1 MSENNKYIDV
11 DTVTKITKLKQ
22 ELDSEFKD
30 WNAER
35 LENYNAVAGKLLT
48 QAEIDE
54 LKKDGRPTFVWN
66 ALQPLVTQIAGNYK
80 NNMVSVETL
89 PRTPDDIDRS
99 EIMTKVLQF
108 VLHQQNDLDEESVK
122 SYIDAIIGRI
132 GWTVQDWVWTN
143 GEAKMKLKH
152 YDPFRLLFDTKT
164 KSRDLSDCR
173 YLLDTAWYTVE
184 EIQNIF
190 AGEDFELFELLQEE
204 AKKVLGRD
212 PKTNKVGRWLD
223 RIQGFLQ
230 RYVKDSK
237 NIDSQM
243 YLDDEKRQEHFNAE
257 RGLFEVVEFHERR
270 QQMKYTLFDVVTSQL
285 YDITD
290 EIMTDGKVDAE
301 KLKNVKAQFTMPLIQ
316 QSVENKIYVTTVVPA
331 LNIKLLEA
339 PYPIEM
345 PDFNFK
351 YTPTFSFDYHP
362 DLLEMKS
369 LVDGLK
375 DSARAYTK
383 HLNTMQE
390 MLARMKKQEIWIE
403 RSAAGDY
410 AEDLQSNKIGS
421 IKIVEDGTITQSRVK
436 EFSTNP
442 NLTPFQN
449 MSLNMLEFMKFN
461 SGVRDNA
468 MGTRENA
475 NESGTLFSQRVA
487 QTDIM
492 QEYINENAQASIFQ
506 IAKKTIGFIQKYM
519 TEEQIIRITTDEGDI
534 EFMKIN
540 EKTIFGIKNDITVG
554 EYDLIISKA
563 PYGRAAKDQEFQ
575 KLMMLIQQIAQIDP
589 TFLIQN
595 YPTIIKASGTSF
607 TKELLESFNK
617 YQEEKQ
623 GQAQQQVKMMQQ

>member
-152 YDPFRLLFDTKT
+152 YDPSRLLFDTKT

-184 EIQNIF
+184 EMQNIF

-230 RYVKDSK
+230 RYVKEVNK
-237 NIDSQM
+237 Q
-243 YLDDEKRQEHFNAE
+243 KR
-257 RGLFEVVEFHERR
+257 R
-270 QQMKYTLFDVVTSQL
+270 
-285 YDITD
+285 
-290 EIMTDGKVDAE
+290 
-301 KLKNVKAQFTMPLIQ
+301 
-316 QSVENKIYVTTVVPA
+316 KIYSST
-331 LNIKLLEA
+331 L
-339 PYPIEM
+339 
-345 PDFNFK
+345 D
-351 YTPTFSFDYHP
+351 
-362 DLLEMKS
+362 
-369 LVDGLK
+369 
-375 DSARAYTK
+375 
-383 HLNTMQE
+383 
-390 MLARMKKQEIWIE
+390 
-403 RSAAGDY
+403 
-410 AEDLQSNKIGS
+410 
-421 IKIVEDGTITQSRVK
+421 K
-436 EFSTNP
+436 EFAYSK
-442 NLTPFQN
+442 
-449 MSLNMLEFMKFN
+449 EC
-461 SGVRDNA
+461 A
-468 MGTRENA
+468 
-475 NESGTLFSQRVA
+475 
-487 QTDIM
+487 
-492 QEYINENAQASIFQ
+492 EY
-506 IAKKTIGFIQKYM
+506 
-519 TEEQIIRITTDEGDI
+519 
-534 EFMKIN
+534 
-540 EKTIFGIKNDITVG
+540 
-554 EYDLIISKA
+554 
-563 PYGRAAKDQEFQ
+563 
-575 KLMMLIQQIAQIDP
+575 
-589 TFLIQN
+589 
-595 YPTIIKASGTSF
+595 
-607 TKELLESFNK
+607 LLES
-617 YQEEKQ
+617 
-623 GQAQQQVKMMQQ
+623 GIVKNLSVVVLS